1 MKSLFST
8 PKKVIILVICAVVVI
23 VAASVITVKSTLI
36 TKAEA
41 TTVALRDAGLSEA
54 EASALRT
61 RLEFDDGRFQYE
73 VDFYN
78 NGTEYEYLIQAKNG
92 DIIARDI
99 DSGRNGNN
107 DVQDLPQ
114 DTGNQFASNGNSPMQ
129 PQESVGNQPDKE
141 GDSTVQSQ
149 EVSLDGA
156 KAAALKDAG
165 LPESDVTFKKAELD
179 YDHETQVY
187 DIEFYTS
194 DTEYEY
200 EIDASSGTV
209 HEKNIEQFQ
218 IQTNPTDS
226 TKTENIINE
235 EEEDFIPNT
244 KESNENQKF
253 EYSIELSSIP
263 TLQSSSKNIDPSNNE
278 NEINGS
284 TKAKR
289 LTTEEVNAIQKKVFG
304 NLGYEGETETENETE
319 NYIKFENKNEKDIV
333 ENDFKNYRKKKPT
346 SAFMFSQNDYSY
358 SEIDSENNHKNNDI
372 NNHNCEEEKI
382 ENEKEKESEN
392 DNENTLEKEKESE
405 NDNENTLENEDE
417 IDNNNESIKD
427 NNNDEESFINT
438 ELTEAISNKNFSSQ
452 VIHDL
457 VHYVTGV
464 PKHVSKNRNLN
475 GSLNNSGNLNN
486 TSMIDNEDKIFA
498 FQERF
503 VSIIEVE
510 ILTNEGETI
519 NIFPTNLNDYLIDRN
534 TFLNEE
540 KKEKEVKSIPAKHI
554 VFTK

>member
-8 PKKVIILVICAVVVI
+8 PKKVVIIVICAVVVLA
-23 VAASVITVKSTLI
+23 AASVITVKSTLI
-36 TKAEA
+36 PKAEA
-41 TTVALRDAGLSEA
+41 KAVALRDAGLSEA

-78 NGTEYEYLIQAKNG
+78 NGTEYEYLIQAKDG

-209 HEKNIEQFQ
+209 LEKNIEQFQ
-218 IQTNPTDS
+218 VQTNPTNSAINSSSNNYIGVDRAKEIALNHAQLNES
-226 TKTENIINE
+226 DVQFVKAKLENDDGGVEYEIEFYSGRTEYDYTIDAVSGNII
-235 EEEDFIPNT
+235 
-244 KESNENQKF
+244 
-253 EYSIELSSIP
+253 EY
-263 TLQSSSKNIDPSNNE
+263 D
-278 NEINGS
+278 
-284 TKAKR
+284 
-289 LTTEEVNAIQKKVFG
+289 V
-304 NLGYEGETETENETE
+304 
-319 NYIKFENKNEKDIV
+319 
-333 ENDFKNYRKKKPT
+333 
-346 SAFMFSQNDYSY
+346 DY
-358 SEIDSENNHKNNDI
+358 D
-372 NNHNCEEEKI
+372 
-382 ENEKEKESEN
+382 
-392 DNENTLEKEKESE
+392 
-405 NDNENTLENEDE
+405 
-417 IDNNNESIKD
+417 
-427 NNNDEESFINT
+427 
-438 ELTEAISNKNFSSQ
+438 
-452 VIHDL
+452 
-457 VHYVTGV
+457 
-464 PKHVSKNRNLN
+464 
-475 GSLNNSGNLNN
+475 
-486 TSMIDNEDKIFA
+486 
-498 FQERF
+498 
-503 VSIIEVE
+503 
-510 ILTNEGETI
+510 
-519 NIFPTNLNDYLIDRN
+519 
-534 TFLNEE
+534 
-540 KKEKEVKSIPAKHI
+540 
-554 VFTK
+554 